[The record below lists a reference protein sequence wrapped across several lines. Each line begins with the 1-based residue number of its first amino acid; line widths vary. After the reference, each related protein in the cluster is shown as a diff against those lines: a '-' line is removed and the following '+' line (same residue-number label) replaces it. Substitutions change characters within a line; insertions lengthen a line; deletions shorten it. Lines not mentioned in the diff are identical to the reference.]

1 MGRGNFSFN
10 LIVFLKLSTVYL
22 PDLGFGQINHIIS
35 QVLSIHLHLY
45 WMKIVKN
52 APKML
57 KFFKLFLR
65 GRMPSD
71 LPSGMELSAPYMY
84 MLEDDHRQTPDYFAT
99 FSSFLLL
106 LSSFSSIQFVA
117 PSSSFVL
124 FLLQYV
130 WPLSLFVL
138 LSLSPL
144 LLLHTS

>member
-1 MGRGNFSFN
+1 MGRGNLSFN

-22 PDLGFGQINHIIS
+22 PNFGFGQRNHIIS

-45 WMKIVKN
+45 QMKIVKN

-71 LPSGMELSAPYMY
+71 LRSGMGLSAPYL
-84 MLEDDHRQTPDYFAT
+84 LEDDHRQTPDYIAT
-99 FSSFLLL
+99 LSSFLLL

-117 PSSSFVL
+117 PTSSFVL
-124 FLLQYV
+124 FLLQYS
-130 WPLSLFVL
+130 WPIPLFVL
-138 LSLSPL
+138 SSLSPL
-144 LLLHTS
+144 LLLYTS